1 MNKWIRLLNA
11 LPLLWGAL
19 LHFPVA
25 QAEDFLDPEIA
36 FKFSARVLDANTLE
50 ARWQIAD
57 GYYMYRDKFK
67 FEVAGAALTAPKL
80 PAGKVKEDENFGRVE
95 TYRKEVRI
103 ALPIQRSA
111 GASEVT
117 LKTTFQGCA
126 DAGLCYT
133 PLTVSTPLKLPAMVA
148 AATADALAASESK
161 GASSPIASALD
172 SLRSLGGTR
181 MPKLLPPDEA
191 FPLAVA
197 MADAKTVKFDYT
209 LTPDT
214 YLYRNKL
221 AFVVKS
227 PADVK
232 VAGVNTPAGDVKDDP
247 SFGRTEVYHKG
258 FTASVTLSRAL
269 AAGEKLVMAASWQ
282 GCNEAVGVCY
292 PPLNRDFTLAGL
304 AAGAAVAAPAPAA
317 SSVVPA
323 ADSEATPQA
332 EPEAVASA
340 PAEMASP
347 ANESDTSRI
356 ERVLKGGSFWAVVAT
371 FFGLGLLLA
380 LTPCVFPMIPILSGI
395 IAGQNQTNT
404 LTKARGFVLALAYV
418 LGMAITYALAGV
430 AAALSGTLISNAL
443 QNPWALGIGA
453 GIFVALAFSM
463 FGFFELQLPSFI
475 QSKFSDASNKMKGGS
490 FIGVFVMGVLSAVIV
505 GPCVAPP
512 LAAALAFIAQTGNT
526 TLGGVALFV
535 LALGMGVPLL
545 LVGVSAGA
553 LLPRAGGWMNAVK
566 YFFGVTMLAIAIYLI
581 SPIIPDW
588 VNMLLWAV
596 LLVGSAIFLH
606 ALDPLPAHASGW
618 MRLWKGLGVVLLIG
632 GLALILGMLAGSRN
646 LLQPLDVFKGGSG
659 GLAMAAEQK
668 GLVFERVKT
677 VAELDARLA
686 AARADGKPVML
697 DFYADWCVSCKEME
711 HYTFSDPKVLARLQ
725 HAVLLQVDVT
735 ANTDDDKALLKRF
748 SLFGPPGLIFW
759 TGAGVQSDYKVI
771 GFEKADKFLSSID
784 SALGS

>member
-1 MNKWIRLLNA
+1 MNKWIRLLGA
-11 LPLLWGAL
+11 LPLLWGML
-19 LHFPVA
+19 GHFPVA
-25 QAEDFLDPEIA
+25 QAEEEFLDPEVA
-36 FKFSARVLDANTLE
+36 FKFTARVLDANTLE

-67 FEVAGAALTAPKL
+67 FEVAGASLNAPKL

-95 TYRKEVRI
+95 TYRKDIRI
-103 ALPIQRSA
+103 ALPIQRTA
-111 GASEVT
+111 GTTEVT

-133 PLTVSTPLKLPAMVA
+133 PQTESTTLKLPVLVA
-148 AATADALAASESK
+148 AAAAAPLAAPADKPS
-161 GASSPIASALD
+161 SSPLASALD
-172 SLRSLGGTR
+172 SLRSLGGMST
-181 MPKLLPPDEA
+181 PKLLPPDEA
-191 FPLAVA
+191 FPVSVV
-197 MADAKTVKFDYT
+197 MADAQTVKFDYT

-221 AFVVKS
+221 AYVVKS
-227 PADVK
+227 PAGVT
-232 VAGVNTPAGDVKDDP
+232 VASVNTPAGDVKDDP
-247 SFGRTEVYHKG
+247 SFGRTEVYHRA
-258 FTASVTLSRAL
+258 FSASVTLSRAL
-269 AAGEKLVMAASWQ
+269 AAGEKLVLAASWQ

-292 PPLNRDFTLAGL
+292 PPINRDFTLTASGVGAAAPVSVPDGTAGPE
-304 AAGAAVAAPAPAA
+304 AAAEAGA
-317 SSVVPA
+317 S
-323 ADSEATPQA
+323 
-332 EPEAVASA
+332 ASA
-340 PAEMASP
+340 AIADT
-347 ANESDTSRI
+347 ANESDTSKI

-395 IAGQNQTNT
+395 IAGQNKE
-404 LTKARGFVLALAYV
+404 LTKASGFLLALAYV

-453 GIFVALAFSM
+453 GIFVALALSM

-490 FIGVFVMGVLSAVIV
+490 FVGVFVMGALSAVIM

-566 YFFGVTMLAIAIYLI
+566 YFFGVMMLAIAIYLI
-581 SPIIPDW
+581 SPIIPAW
-588 VNMLLWAV
+588 INMLLWAT
-596 LLVGSAIFLH
+596 LLIGSAIYLH
-606 ALDPLPAHASGW
+606 ALDPLPPNGSGW

-632 GLALILGMLAGSRN
+632 GLSLILGMLAGSRD

-659 GLAMAAEQK
+659 GQAIAAEQK
-668 GLVFERVKT
+668 SLAFEKVKD
-677 VAELDARLA
+677 VAALDARLA
-686 AARADGKPVML
+686 AAKADGKSVML

-711 HYTFSDPKVLARLQ
+711 RFTFSDPKVQARLQ
-725 HAVLLQVDVT
+725 DVVLLKADVT
-735 ANTDDDKALLKRF
+735 ANTDADKALLKRF
-748 SLFGPPGLIFW
+748 NLFGPPGLIFW
-759 TGAGVQSDYKVI
+759 NAAGTQSDFKVI
-771 GFEKADKFLSSID
+771 GFEKADKFLASID
-784 SALGS
+784 SALGR